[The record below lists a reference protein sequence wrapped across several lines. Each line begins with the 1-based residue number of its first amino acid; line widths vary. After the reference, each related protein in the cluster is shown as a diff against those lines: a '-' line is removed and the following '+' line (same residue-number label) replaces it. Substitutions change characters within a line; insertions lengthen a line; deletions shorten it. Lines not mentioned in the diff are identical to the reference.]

1 MRPRSH
7 GFTLVEVLIAA
18 SILFFSI
25 TVITEAYRA
34 SLLSSRRAD
43 IVARMLAPLPLIVG
57 NIRNTLRESGQPRV
71 TGEGKALG
79 VDFAF
84 EADTLRFESSAT
96 QFNADEGAFVDSP
109 PRFRLYRVTLIV
121 QAEGQRR
128 ELEYKEIAWLPL

>member
-1 MRPRSH
+1 
-7 GFTLVEVLIAA
+7 LVEVLIAA